1 MTDVTAGH
9 PLPRPE
15 RLDLPEDLL
24 LAMRAAIGPLSDEAV
39 AAIMAEIPSY
49 ADLRGGQDRV
59 VRGAVALAL
68 GNFLTLAARQA
79 DPATPIVQSTSG
91 AYDLGRGE
99 ARSGRSMDA
108 LLMAYRI
115 GARVSWRGL
124 SSVALTGG
132 MSADSMGAFAELV
145 FAYIDEL
152 SAASVA
158 GHTDQLETSG
168 RVRERYL
175 ELLARALLAGAPE
188 PELRVAAERAA
199 WEPPEHLTAVIL
211 PESVVPGVLTHLD
224 PRTLHV
230 VDESPSDTGEP
241 GQDRADDD
249 RAVLLVP
256 GSGAAMRER
265 LIRLLDRRS
274 ATVGPTVPWP
284 AAEVSMRRA
293 TAGLSLPRTSTQT
306 VDTDGRLVELVLRA
320 DPDALADLRTRALA
334 PLAELRE
341 SQRVVLEETL
351 RAWLLHQG
359 RRQDVADALHVHPQT
374 VRYRMGRIR
383 AAFGER
389 LDDPDA
395 VLQLV
400 LALGP
405 A

>member
-230 VDESPSDTGEP
+230 VDESPSDTSEP
-241 GQDRADDD
+241 GQDHTDDD

-334 PLAELRE
+334 PLAELRD
-341 SQRVVLEETL
+341 SQRLVLEDTL